1 MAYVYRHIRL
11 DKNEPFYI
19 GIGSDSTY
27 YRANKKSQ
35 RNIHWKRIVSK
46 TKYSIDIL
54 IDDLTWD
61 EACEK
66 EKEFI
71 SLYGRK
77 DLNKGCLVNMTDGGD
92 GTVNAI
98 IKDYQRKAVADSNKK
113 RVFTEEDR
121 KRMSLRQTGK
131 KHKEESK
138 IKLSNSLKN
147 SEKFKLACILNS
159 KRLKNFKHSEQTKI
173 NMRNG
178 HKNPLYQKTIDGTI
192 LKIWDSAR
200 QVQREL
206 GFSQANI
213 CRCAKNESKQS
224 YGYKWEYV
232 NK

>member
-27 YRANKKSQ
+27 YRAKDSRSRNK
-35 RNIHWKRIVSK
+35 HWKHI
-46 TKYSIDIL
+46 TNNTNYETEIL
-54 IDDLTWD
+54 FDNISWDDAKL
-61 EACEK
+61 K

-92 GTVNAI
+92 GTINAI
-98 IKDYQRKAVADSNKK
+98 ISKEHKSKIADSNKK
-113 RVFTEEDR
+113 RVFTEEDK
-121 KRMSLRQTGK
+121 KRMSERHTGR

-147 SEKFKLACILNS
+147 SEKFKLACIINAE
-159 KRLKNFKHSEQTKI
+159 RLKNFKHSEQSKI
-173 NMRNG
+173 NMRNAR
-178 HKNPLYQKTIDGTI
+178 KNPLYQKTIDGTI

-206 GFSQANI
+206 GFNQANI
-213 CRCAKNESKQS
+213 CYHIKGKTNQS

>member
-11 DKNEPFYI
+11 DKDEPFYI

-27 YRANKKSQ
+27 YRAKDKRSRNKY
-35 RNIHWKRIVSK
+35 WKHI
-46 TKYSIDIL
+46 TNNTNYEIEIL
-54 IDDLTWD
+54 FDDLSWD
-61 EACEK
+61 DAKIK

-121 KRMSLRQTGK
+121 KKISERHTGR